1 MKRRAFGSTGL
12 QVSELGLGCARIGG
26 IFQRDSAVFVRLLE
40 RAHDEGI
47 NFFDT
52 ADMYSQGES
61 ESLLG
66 RAFRRRRDQ
75 VIIASKVG
83 YCLPTQRRLIARVKP
98 LVRPLIR
105 LLRIKRENLPA
116 AVRGELRQDFSPAY
130 IRRAL
135 EASLRRLRTDY
146 LDVLQLHSV
155 PADVLRRDDWL
166 EALEAL
172 KRAGKVRCYGISSDT
187 LESASAALGHPGVS
201 SLQVQVSLLEQRF
214 ANEVGL
220 RAKQQNVAII
230 ARECLANGLLVK
242 PESEVD
248 PKLYWNTPELLSAG
262 LTALAA
268 YRQAAR
274 AENKP
279 LARLALEYA
288 TQVDGVAVALIGVRS
303 VEQLEATLRAYRG

>member
-1 MKRRAFGSTGL
+1 MRRRAFGTTGL

-26 IFQRDSAVFVRLLE
+26 IFQRDAGAFITLLE
-40 RAHDEGI
+40 RARDEGI

-61 ESLLG
+61 EALLG

-116 AVRGELRQDFSPAY
+116 AVRGEVRQNFSPAY
-130 IRRAL
+130 IRTAV
-135 EASLRRLRTDY
+135 EASLRRLRSDY
-146 LDVLQLHSV
+146 LDLLQLHSV
-155 PADVLRRDDWL
+155 PADVVRRGDWL

-172 KRAGKVRCYGISSDT
+172 QRAGKIRFYGISSDT
-187 LESASAALGHPGVS
+187 LESASAALEYPKVA
-201 SLQVQVSLLEQRF
+201 SLQVQVSLLEQSF
-214 ANEVGL
+214 AQAIAP

-242 PESEVD
+242 AEGEID
-248 PKLYWNTPELLSAG
+248 PKLYWNTPERIEAGLSA
-262 LTALAA
+262 LAGH
-268 YRQAAR
+268 REAAR
-274 AENKP
+274 AQNKP

-288 TQVDGVAVALIGVRS
+288 SGVDAVAVALIGVRS
-303 VEQLEATLRAYRG
+303 IEQLDATLRAYRG

>member
-1 MKRRAFGSTGL
+1 MRRRAFGTTGL

-26 IFQRDSAVFVRLLE
+26 IFQRDASAFITLLE
-40 RAHDEGI
+40 RARDEGI

-61 ESLLG
+61 EALLG
-66 RAFRRRRDQ
+66 RAFQRRRDQ

-116 AVRGELRQDFSPAY
+116 AVRGEVRQNFAPAY
-130 IRRAL
+130 IRSAV
-135 EASLRRLRTDY
+135 EASLRRLRSDY
-146 LDVLQLHSV
+146 LDLLQLHSV
-155 PADVLRRDDWL
+155 PADVVRRGDWL

-172 KRAGKVRCYGISSDT
+172 QRAGKIRFYGISSDT
-187 LESASAALGHPGVS
+187 LESASAALEYPKVA
-201 SLQVQVSLLEQRF
+201 SLQVQVSLLEQSF
-214 ANEVGL
+214 AQAIAP

-242 PESEVD
+242 AEGEID
-248 PKLYWNTPELLSAG
+248 PRQYWSTPERLETG
-262 LTALAA
+262 LAALAG
-268 YRQAAR
+268 YREAAR
-274 AENKP
+274 AQNKP
-279 LARLALEYA
+279 LARMALEYA
-288 TQVDGVAVALIGVRS
+288 SGVDAVAVALIGVRS
-303 VEQLEATLRAYRG
+303 VEQLDATLRAYRG